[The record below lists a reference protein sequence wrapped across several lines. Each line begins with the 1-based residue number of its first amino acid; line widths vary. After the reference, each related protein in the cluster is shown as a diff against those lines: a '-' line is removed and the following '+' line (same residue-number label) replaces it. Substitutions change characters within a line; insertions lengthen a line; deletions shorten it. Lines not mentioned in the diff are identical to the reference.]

1 MNREV
6 IEMFKNREIKAKD
19 IFTVEQIDVK
29 VARNLITNYHYLGT
43 KKFMITYAYGIR
55 LTDDTEYLGAAV
67 FGQVGGGVALKG
79 WFGLSNDHTDILEL
93 TRLVMNPI
101 LNGTNATSYLL
112 SKGIKEERN

>member
-1 MNREV
+1 MNREL

-55 LTDDTEYLGAAV
+55 LTDDTEYLGATCLVKTVVGVILVAV
-67 FGQVGGGVALKG
+67 LAAIYWLF
-79 WFGLSNDHTDILEL
+79 LS
-93 TRLVMNPI
+93 
-101 LNGTNATSYLL
+101 
-112 SKGIKEERN
+112 